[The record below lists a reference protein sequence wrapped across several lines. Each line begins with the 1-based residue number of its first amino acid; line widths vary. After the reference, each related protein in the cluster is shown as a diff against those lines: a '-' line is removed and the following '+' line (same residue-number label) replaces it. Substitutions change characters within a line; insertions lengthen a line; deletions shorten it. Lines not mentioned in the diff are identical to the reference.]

1 MIVTGG
7 ENVYSAEVE
16 EALYRHP
23 AVAEA
28 AVIAIP
34 HERWGEAVHAVVTV
48 ASGTTVSV
56 DGADDHCSTLIAGY
70 KVPKSMDIRADP
82 LPRTGGR
89 EDPQARSARAL
100 LGGSRDPHRLRLS
113 CYLSHADALDTGS
126 GIPQFARSSTRIT
139 DAYRFARDAH
149 ARASRPSITPP
160 PSRSCWHETGY
171 PEHVVVAALLHDV
184 VEDSPGSAD
193 ELAER
198 FGPDVARLVAQ
209 LTEDPGIDAYDE
221 RKRELRRRA
230 ASDGHSTASIFTAD
244 KLASAR
250 KLNASGGVPDPQKLE
265 HYERTVNV
273 VRRHHPEVP
282 FLPALE
288 DELARMRA
296 RVG

>member
-1 MIVTGG
+1 M
-7 ENVYSAEVE
+7 S
-16 EALYRHP
+16 
-23 AVAEA
+23 
-28 AVIAIP
+28 
-34 HERWGEAVHAVVTV
+34 
-48 ASGTTVSV
+48 
-56 DGADDHCSTLIAGY
+56 
-70 KVPKSMDIRADP
+70 
-82 LPRTGGR
+82 
-89 EDPQARSARAL
+89 
-100 LGGSRDPHRLRLS
+100 
-113 CYLSHADALDTGS
+113 LDTGS
-126 GIPQFARSSTRIT
+126 GTPDFARRSARIT

-149 ARASRPSITPP
+149 ALGVTTIDHPTAVA
-160 PSRSCWHETGY
+160 ELLAEAGY

-184 VEDSPGSAD
+184 VEDNPGSAD

-230 ASDGHSTASIFTAD
+230 ASDGHSAASIFTAD

-288 DELARMRA
+288 DELARMRT

>member
-1 MIVTGG
+1 MS
-7 ENVYSAEVE
+7 N
-16 EALYRHP
+16 
-23 AVAEA
+23 
-28 AVIAIP
+28 
-34 HERWGEAVHAVVTV
+34 
-48 ASGTTVSV
+48 
-56 DGADDHCSTLIAGY
+56 
-70 KVPKSMDIRADP
+70 
-82 LPRTGGR
+82 
-89 EDPQARSARAL
+89 
-100 LGGSRDPHRLRLS
+100 
-113 CYLSHADALDTGS
+113 DTGS
-126 GIPQFARSSTRIT
+126 DIPQFARGSTRIS
-139 DAYRFARDAH
+139 DAYCFARDAH
-149 ARASRPSITPP
+149 AGGTTTIEHPTAVAELL
-160 PSRSCWHETGY
+160 HERGY

-184 VEDSPGSAD
+184 VEDRPASAD

-230 ASDGHSTASIFTAD
+230 ASDGHSAASIFTAD

-288 DELARMRA
+288 DELARMRT